1 MSELWVERHRPQS
14 VQQIR
19 GQAAVVQRLLI
30 YSESKEFPHLLF
42 AGPPGTGKTTAA
54 MALTKDVFGEEYRR
68 NLLEM
73 NASDERKLESIRT
86 KVKQFART
94 APYGGASFKIIFLDE
109 ADALTNDAQGAL
121 RRIMEQYAETCRFIL
136 SCNYSSKIIEP
147 IQSRCAVFRFRPL
160 ADADVNAQVHHV
172 AKEEGVTLAE
182 DAGEA
187 LTRISQGDLRKA
199 LTGLQVAAALDMN
212 VSRDLIYETSATA
225 PPEALHQFLM
235 ACRDDGFHAAR
246 RRLRELLDKYGLAG
260 TDFVNQLHR
269 ELYTADFLSEE
280 AKLDMTEWMAEVD
293 YRLVEGGG
301 EQIQLDAIRSDYSV
315 IVKSILFIPSQLTNH
330 KLKQLATFIVTRKF
344 VNIYLVK
351 LLTQQFITVMHLK
364 LKNFIHHKTTVRF
377 NWLDARQ
384 STCRRRHPRRQW

>member
-1 MSELWVERHRPQS
+1 MSDLWVEKHRPQS
-14 VQQIR
+14 VKDIR
-19 GQAAVVQRLLI
+19 GQLPVVQRLTI
-30 YSESKEFPHLLF
+30 YSENKEFPHLLF

-54 MALTKDVFGEEYRR
+54 MALTKDVFGKDYRQ

-94 APYGGASFKIIFLDE
+94 APYGKADFKIIFLDE

-121 RRIMEQYAETCRFIL
+121 RRIMEQYAQTCRFIF

-160 ADADVNAQVHHV
+160 ADSAVKNQVIHV
-172 AKEEGVTLAE
+172 AKEEKVNLTD
-182 DAGEA
+182 DAAEA

-199 LTGLQVAAALDMN
+199 ITALQVAAALDN
-212 VSRDLIYETSATA
+212 DITRELIYETSATA
-225 PPEALHQFLM
+225 PPESLHQYLM

-246 RRLRELLDKYGLAG
+246 RRLKELLDKYGLAG

-269 ELYTADFLSEE
+269 ELYSADFLSEE
-280 AKLDMTEWMAEVD
+280 AKLDLTEWMAEVD

-301 EQIQLDAIRSDYSV
+301 EHIQLDA
-315 IVKSILFIPSQLTNH
+315 LT
-330 KLKQLATFIVTRKF
+330 ARFVT
-344 VNIYLVK
+344 
-351 LLTQQFITVMHLK
+351 HLK
-364 LKNFIHHKTTVRF
+364 NE
-377 NWLDARQ
+377 
-384 STCRRRHPRRQW
+384 

>member
-1 MSELWVERHRPQS
+1 MSDLWVEKHRPQS
-14 VQQIR
+14 VSEIR
-19 GQAAVVQRLLI
+19 GQPAVVQRLKI
-30 YSESKEFPHLLF
+30 YSEQKEFPHLLF

-54 MALTKDVFGEEYRR
+54 MALTKDVFGEQYRQ

-94 APYGGASFKIIFLDE
+94 SPYGGASFKIIFLDE

-160 ADADVNAQVHHV
+160 ADSDVNSPVHHV
-172 AKEEGVTLAE
+172 AQIEGVELSD
-182 DAGEA
+182 DAAEA

-199 LTGLQVAAALDMN
+199 LTALQVAAAIN
-212 VSRDLIYETSATA
+212 TNITRDLIYETSATA
-225 PPEALHQFLM
+225 PPESLHQYLM
-235 ACRDDGFHAAR
+235 ACKEDGFHSAR

-280 AKLDMTEWMAEVD
+280 AKLDLTEWMAEVD

-301 EQIQLDAIRSDYSV
+301 EQIQLDA
-315 IVKSILFIPSQLTNH
+315 LTAR
-330 KLKQLATFIVTRKF
+330 L
-344 VNIYLVK
+344 VN
-351 LLTQQFITVMHLK
+351 HLK
-364 LKNFIHHKTTVRF
+364 N
-377 NWLDARQ
+377 
-384 STCRRRHPRRQW
+384 

>member
-1 MSELWVERHRPQS
+1 MSELWVEKHRPQS
-14 VQQIR
+14 VSEIR
-19 GQAAVVQRLLI
+19 GQPAVVQRLTV
-30 YSESKEFPHLLF
+30 YADKKEFPHLLF

-54 MALTKDVFGEEYRR
+54 MALTKDVFGSDFRQ

-94 APYGGASFKIIFLDE
+94 SPYGGASFKIIFLDE

-160 ADADVNAQVHHV
+160 SDADVTSQVHHV
-172 AKEEGVTLAE
+172 AKEEQVKLTD
-182 DAGEA
+182 DAAEA

-199 LTGLQVAAALDMN
+199 LTALQVAAAINME
-212 VSRDLIYETSATA
+212 VTRELIYETSATA
-225 PPEALHQFLM
+225 PPESLHQYLM

-269 ELYTADFLSEE
+269 ELYSADFLTED
-280 AKLDMTEWMAEVD
+280 AKLDLTEWMAEVD

-301 EQIQLDAIRSDYSV
+301 EQIQLDA
-315 IVKSILFIPSQLTNH
+315 LTAR
-330 KLKQLATFIVTRKF
+330 LVT
-344 VNIYLVK
+344 NL
-351 LLTQQFITVMHLK
+351 
-364 LKNFIHHKTTVRF
+364 N
-377 NWLDARQ
+377 N
-384 STCRRRHPRRQW
+384 